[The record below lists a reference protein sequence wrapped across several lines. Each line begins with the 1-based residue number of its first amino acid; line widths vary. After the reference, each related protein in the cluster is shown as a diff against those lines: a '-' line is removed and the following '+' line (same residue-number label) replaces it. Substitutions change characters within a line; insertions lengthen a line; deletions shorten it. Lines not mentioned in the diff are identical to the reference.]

1 MDVYIYVI
9 CNVYAYI
16 YKSKSILK
24 EISLHKFGSKVL
36 VNLINKGPNRN
47 SKYFFKN
54 SINSIFKNYSFLLS
68 Q

>member
-1 MDVYIYVI
+1 MYIFMLSVMYMH
-9 CNVYAYI
+9 I
-16 YKSKSILK
+16 YKCKSILK